1 MRNIQFFTEQVH
13 FTIKNKTKIRE
24 WLNHIIRTSDCASTL
39 RQAQRTAGSATGRL
53 TKKGRGKPC
62 PNVVG
67 EINIIFCNDDYL
79 LKLNKQYLGHDTFTD
94 IITFDFVEG
103 KIISGDIFISVDR
116 MKENAKLF
124 HVEQSTEMH
133 RLIVHG
139 VLHLLGYKDDTAK
152 NKKLMMV
159 QEEIALE
166 LWSGRFGS
174 AQGPRLSHR
183 LLNLSK
189 HHKKHYNGKYI
200 PIL

>member
-1 MRNIQFFTEQVH
+1 MNPIQFFTEQTN

-24 WLNHIIRTSDCASTL
+24 WLNHIIRTSDHAST
-39 RQAQRTAGSATGRL
+39 GSATGRL

-62 PNVVG
+62 PNIVG
-67 EINIIFCNDDYL
+67 EINIIFCSDDYL

-159 QEEIALE
+159 QEEVALE

-174 AQGPRLSHR
+174 AQRPHDIRSTTKVG
-183 LLNLSK
+183 
-189 HHKKHYNGKYI
+189 G
-200 PIL
+200 

>member
-24 WLNHIIRTSDCASTL
+24 WLTHVVQSSARTRALSEPSGASSS
-39 RQAQRTAGSATGRL
+39 RTKSEITEAEPSKVETPSFA
-53 TKKGRGKPC
+53 PFQI
-62 PNVVG
+62 G

-159 QEEIALE
+159 QEEVALE

-174 AQGPRLSHR
+174 AQRPHDIRSTTKVG
-183 LLNLSK
+183 
-189 HHKKHYNGKYI
+189 G
-200 PIL
+200 